1 MNFEQNDWIILLFII
16 EFVYNNNI
24 NALINCSSFKINL
37 NFFSRMNFEKFFD
50 FRIKSILIKQHIVHF
65 NKFIEIFQKILNHVQ
80 IKQKKYVNVRI
91 KFIKYVIND
100 HV

>member
-1 MNFEQNDWIILLFII
+1 
-16 EFVYNNNI
+16 
-24 NALINCSSFKINL
+24 
-37 NFFSRMNFEKFFD
+37 MNFEKFFD